1 MELRIKPIGYIKSP
15 ILEETDKE
23 WGKVNSEIIIDE
35 QYTKG
40 LIGLKEFSHIMVVFY
55 MHKAIFNPNQHLVR
69 RPQERQ
75 DMPLI
80 GIFAQRAKHRPN
92 PLGVSSVELLGINY
106 NKIQVK
112 GLDAIDGTP
121 VLDIKPYFPI
131 MDAKNDVMIP
141 NWIKRLMINYF

>member
-1 MELRIKPIGYIKSP
+1 
-15 ILEETDKE
+15 
-23 WGKVNSEIIIDE
+23 
-35 QYTKG
+35 
-40 LIGLKEFSHIMVVFY
+40 

-69 RPQERQ
+69 RPQERPE
-75 DMPLI
+75 MPLI

-92 PLGVSSVELLGINY
+92 PLGVTSVELLGLNY

-121 VLDIKPYFPI
+121 VLDIKPYIPI
-131 MDAKNDVMIP
+131 MDTKIDIKIP